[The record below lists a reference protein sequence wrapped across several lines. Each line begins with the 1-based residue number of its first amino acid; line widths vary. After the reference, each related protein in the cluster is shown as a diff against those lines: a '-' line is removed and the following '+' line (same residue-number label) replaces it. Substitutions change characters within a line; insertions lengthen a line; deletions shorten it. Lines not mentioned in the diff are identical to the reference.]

1 MKTVASQAGK
11 TSNMAVKN
19 MITIGMLAA
28 IAVILMLFEF
38 PIPFLAPGFY
48 KLDLSELP
56 VLIGTFAMG
65 PVAGIAIEFVKI
77 LLNLL
82 INGTTTAYV
91 GELGNFIV
99 GCAFLI
105 PAGILYWRKKTFKR
119 AVIALVVGGLTM
131 VAAGSLM
138 NAYVLLPLYAS
149 AFGGMQNII
158 AAGTAVNGHIT
169 SVATFVLLAVAP
181 FNLVKAVLVSVL
193 TLLLYKRS
201 IMNASRVA
209 CVHLF

>member
-11 TSNMAVKN
+11 AKTSHMAVKN

-48 KLDLSELP
+48 KLDLSEVP

-65 PVAGIAIEFVKI
+65 PLAGVAIEFVKI

-91 GELGNFIV
+91 GELGNFVV
-99 GCAFLI
+99 GCAFLL
-105 PAGILYWRKKTFKR
+105 PAGIIYWKKKTFKR
-119 AVIALVVGGLTM
+119 AVIGLVAGGLTM
-131 VAAGSLM
+131 VVAGSLI
-138 NAYVLLPLYAS
+138 NAYVLLPLYAA
-149 AFGGMQNII
+149 AFGGMQNIV

-169 SVATFVLLAVAP
+169 GVGTFVLLAVAP
-181 FNLVKAVLVSVL
+181 FNLVKAVLVSLL
-193 TLLLYKRS
+193 TLLLYKRIS
-201 IMNASRVA
+201 V
-209 CVHLF
+209 LLKKF

>member
-105 PAGILYWRKKTFKR
+105 PAGIIYWRKKTFKR

-131 VAAGSLM
+131 AVAGSLM

-193 TLLLYKRS
+193 TLLLYKRIS
-201 IMNASRVA
+201 V
-209 CVHLF
+209 LLKKF

>member
-105 PAGILYWRKKTFKR
+105 PAGIIYWRKKTFKR

-131 VAAGSLM
+131 VVAGSLM

-193 TLLLYKRS
+193 TLLLYKRIS
-201 IMNASRVA
+201 V
-209 CVHLF
+209 LLKKF

>member
-19 MITIGMLAA
+19 IITIGMLAA

-105 PAGILYWRKKTFKR
+105 PAGIIYWRKKTFKR
-119 AVIALVVGGLTM
+119 AVIALVAGGLTM
-131 VAAGSLM
+131 VVAGSLM

-193 TLLLYKRS
+193 TLLLYKRIS
-201 IMNASRVA
+201 V
-209 CVHLF
+209 LLKKF

>member
-1 MKTVASQAGK
+1 MKTVASRTGK
-11 TSNMAVKN
+11 TSTSHMAVKN
-19 MITIGMLAA
+19 MITIGMLSA

-65 PVAGIAIEFVKI
+65 PLAGVAIEFVKI
-77 LLNLL
+77 VLNLL

-105 PAGILYWRKKTFKR
+105 PAGVIYWKKKTFRR
-119 AVIALVVGGLTM
+119 AVIGLVSGGLTM
-131 VAAGSLM
+131 VVAGSLM
-138 NAYVLLPLYAS
+138 NAYVLLPLYAV

-158 AAGTAVNGHIT
+158 AAGTAVNSHIS
-169 SVATFVLLAVAP
+169 SVGTFVMLAVAP

-193 TLLLYKRS
+193 TLLLYKRIS
-201 IMNASRVA
+201 I
-209 CVHLF
+209 LLKKF

>member
-105 PAGILYWRKKTFKR
+105 PAGIIYWRKKTFKR
-119 AVIALVVGGLTM
+119 EVIALVVGGLTM

-193 TLLLYKRS
+193 TLLLYKRIS
-201 IMNASRVA
+201 V
-209 CVHLF
+209 LLKKF

>member
-56 VLIGTFAMG
+56 VLIGTIAMG

-105 PAGILYWRKKTFKR
+105 PAGIIYWRKKTFKR

-193 TLLLYKRS
+193 TLLLYKRIS
-201 IMNASRVA
+201 V
-209 CVHLF
+209 LLKKF

>member
-38 PIPFLAPGFY
+38 TIPFLAPGFY

-105 PAGILYWRKKTFKR
+105 PAGIIYWRKKTFKR

-193 TLLLYKRS
+193 TLLLYKRIS
-201 IMNASRVA
+201 V
-209 CVHLF
+209 LLKKF

>member
-193 TLLLYKRS
+193 TLLLYKRIS
-201 IMNASRVA
+201 V
-209 CVHLF
+209 LLKKF

>member
-1 MKTVASQAGK
+1 MKTMASQAGK

-105 PAGILYWRKKTFKR
+105 PAGIIYWRKKTFKR

-131 VAAGSLM
+131 VVAGSLM

-193 TLLLYKRS
+193 TLLLYKRIS
-201 IMNASRVA
+201 V
-209 CVHLF
+209 LLKKF

>member
-1 MKTVASQAGK
+1 MKTVTSQAGK
-11 TSNMAVKN
+11 TSNVAVKN

-105 PAGILYWRKKTFKR
+105 PAGIIYWRKKTFKR

-131 VAAGSLM
+131 VVAGSLM

-193 TLLLYKRS
+193 TLLLYKRIS
-201 IMNASRVA
+201 V
-209 CVHLF
+209 LLKKF

>member
-11 TSNMAVKN
+11 TLNMAVKN

-105 PAGILYWRKKTFKR
+105 PAGIIYWRKKTFKR

-193 TLLLYKRS
+193 TLLLYKRIS
-201 IMNASRVA
+201 V
-209 CVHLF
+209 LLKKF

>member
-105 PAGILYWRKKTFKR
+105 PAGIIYWRKKTFKR
-119 AVIALVVGGLTM
+119 AVIALVAGGLTM
-131 VAAGSLM
+131 VVAGSLM

-193 TLLLYKRS
+193 TLLLYKRIS
-201 IMNASRVA
+201 V
-209 CVHLF
+209 LLKKF